1 MPVSAPLTARLGR
14 LAPLAARPGRLAPLT
29 ARLGRLAGGLLGAAA
44 VTAPLAACGKRGAN
58 EPPEGASFPRD
69 YPSR

>member
-14 LAPLAARPGRLAPLT
+14 LAPLAAR
-29 ARLGRLAGGLLGAAA
+29 LGRLAVVLLVAAA

-58 EPPEGASFPRD
+58 EPPEGASFPRH

>member
-14 LAPLAARPGRLAPLT
+14 LAV
-29 ARLGRLAGGLLGAAA
+29 LLLVAVA

-58 EPPEGASFPRD
+58 EPPEGTSFPRH

>member
-14 LAPLAARPGRLAPLT
+14 LAVV
-29 ARLGRLAGGLLGAAA
+29 LLVAAA

-58 EPPEGASFPRD
+58 EPPEGASFPRH